1 MADAPNSQTRYGI
14 VPYSHTVNVG
24 RSLVNRDILLEQEF
38 VGENCNGWGCWTT
51 SKTVHVNQ
59 ENWGSYSGNS
69 GSNREHFRNSGEACI
84 EERPSIGEAATPVEI
99 LDTITRA
106 DIDTRAGNAADTELQ
121 FGRYSPRSHTRR
133 SATTS
138 GGVTFYNIRNN
149 WVQMGCPA
157 ESTRLQT
164 YSDEFAFNTAIS
176 SATSRVTGGTYH
188 DIGML
193 WGARFISR
201 TGFYAGDNPT
211 EIGIIPVNQHIVF
224 MTDGELDTGG
234 TLYSAHGIEDLQGRT
249 QGWGSQ
255 DAKHLARFSD
265 ACSVAKSMGITIWV
279 IALDVG
285 STSDIEPCATSGDH
299 FFISDGSDLEEV
311 FAAIGQGIGNLRL
324 TR

>member
-1 MADAPNSQTRYGI
+1 VR
-14 VPYSHTVNVG
+14 
-24 RSLVNRDILLEQEF
+24 
-38 VGENCNGWGCWTT
+38 
-51 SKTVHVNQ
+51 
-59 ENWGSYSGNS
+59 
-69 GSNREHFRNSGEACI
+69 
-84 EERPSIGEAATPVEI
+84 I

-106 DIDTRAGNAADTELQ
+106 DIDTRAGNSSETELQ
-121 FGRYSPRSHTRR
+121 FGRYEPRSHTTR
-133 SATTS
+133 STWMQNGARWYSILGNRIQT
-138 GGVTFYNIRNN
+138 
-149 WVQMGCPA
+149 GCPA
-157 ESTRLQT
+157 EATRLQT
-164 YSDEFAFNTAIS
+164 YGDEFAFNTAIS

-285 STSDIEPCATSGDH
+285 STADIEPCATSGDH
-299 FFISDGSDLEEV
+299 FFISDGSDLEDV
-311 FAAIGQGIGNLRL
+311 FAAIGQGIGNLRI